1 MFCLNA
7 FEALELAARETLFR
21 VAQPHLEHARITAT
35 ELAFDTREQRK
46 LLNAGMRFQEF
57 VQRVAILQGQQHK
70 KSVTDRVRH
79 IIDIVDEAMREVE
92 QAAREIPPPQEID
105 AAALDRLAASD
116 QVRGP
121 VRAGVALATS
131 LATAGSGTG
140 DWIGKANRCLSLLDR
155 VTHPLAIGL
164 IDQTLA
170 ELVRLKPAAATLVGP
185 AENLTLIIRTCLAIA
200 GDAEA
205 TSAMNNPPFIQALV
219 ARQKGRGTPRTVAAA
234 IEVLKGVLASPTA
247 IAKRDPAQEIKTTR
261 SLRDRI
267 TKLPRLVADRELQ
280 EILARRMSRLVA
292 PELLEPL
299 VAREIGA
306 GRKAILLLG
315 LHCEIGDEGA
325 RKHLVTH
332 LDQLVDSREF
342 KDEFF
347 VPGMSHDEKRALV
360 AQVGQSITNAD
371 LIDIKRQRYQA
382 VVTTTFASLGESG
395 DRRVSPRTIAGPEDR
410 VQLGG
415 VRVPLRNWSETG
427 LMFGPYN
434 GLIAPGQRMRATIML
449 RNAYISMGFEAEIE
463 IVRQTDG
470 LVGARY
476 NCADPQAR
484 QRIKAHFRA

>member
-1 MFCLNA
+1 MFCVNS
-7 FEALELAARETLFR
+7 FEALELVARETLFR
-21 VAQPHLEHARITAT
+21 VAQPHLENARITAT
-35 ELAFDTREQRK
+35 ELAFDVREQRK

-57 VQRVAILQGQQHK
+57 VQRVAILQGQQMK
-70 KSVTDRVRH
+70 NPVTERVRQL
-79 IIDIVDEAMREVE
+79 IELVDGAMREVE
-92 QAAREIPPPQEID
+92 QAAREIPEVQAID

-116 QVRGP
+116 PVRGP
-121 VRAGVALATS
+121 IRAGVALATL
-131 LATAGSGTG
+131 LAGAPAG
-140 DWIGKANRCLSLLDR
+140 DWIGKANRCLTILDNATDPAVVSL
-155 VTHPLAIGL
+155 V
-164 IDQTLA
+164 DQTLA
-170 ELVRLKPAAATLVGP
+170 ELLRLKPAASVLVGP
-185 AENLTLIIRTCLAIA
+185 GENLILVIRACLAIA

-205 TSAMNNPPFIQALV
+205 IAASNNSSFVQALV
-219 ARQKGRGTPRTVAAA
+219 ARQKGRDTPRIFRA
-234 IEVLKGVLASPTA
+234 VLEILKTVLASPTTL
-247 IAKRDPAQEIKTTR
+247 AKRDPVQEIKSTR
-261 SLRDRI
+261 SVRERI
-267 TKLPRLVADRELQ
+267 TKLPRLVADKELQ

-325 RKHLVTH
+325 RKHLVTN

-360 AQVGQSITNAD
+360 AQVNQSINAAD
-371 LIDIKRQRYQA
+371 LMEIKRQRYLA
-382 VVTTTFASLGESG
+382 IVTTTFASLGETS

-427 LMFGPYN
+427 IMFGPYN

-449 RNAYISMGFEAEIE
+449 RNAYISMGFEAELE

-476 NCADPQAR
+476 NCADPQTR